1 MKVNFFEDICRED
14 TDAENFGI
22 CDPEGALP
30 AFITTD
36 SVQKWIAI
44 VVNPTKKNIQFYAID
59 HCLYVTENGQD
70 IKRCDAMLHYDENL
84 VFVELKEMKKSKV
97 SSAIEQ
103 IESTIK
109 VFSEN
114 HDLNSF
120 SKKRAFIANRRQPA
134 FKYSKREEMQNFY
147 NKHKVRLILHNEI
160 KI

>member
-1 MKVNFFEDICRED
+1 MKVNFFEDSCRED
-14 TDAENFGI
+14 TDAKRFGI
-22 CDPEGALP
+22 CDPQGTLP

-36 SVQKWIAI
+36 GVQKWIAI
-44 VVNPTKKNIQFYAID
+44 VMNPTKKNIRFYAID
-59 HCLYVTENGQD
+59 HCLVMKENGRE
-70 IKRCDAMLHYDENL
+70 IKRCDAMLRYDQNL
-84 VFVELKEMKKSKV
+84 VFVELKEMRKSRV

-134 FKYSKREEMQNFY
+134 FKYSQREEMQNFY
-147 NKHKVRLILHNEI
+147 NKHKVRLILHNTI
-160 KI
+160 QV

>member
-1 MKVNFFEDICRED
+1 MKLNFFENSCRKD
-14 TDAENFGI
+14 TDAKRFGI

-36 SVQKWIAI
+36 GAKKWIAI
-44 VVNPTKKNIQFYAID
+44 VMNPTKKNIQFYAID
-59 HCLYVTENGQD
+59 HCLVMTKSGRE
-70 IKRCDAMLHYDENL
+70 IKRCDAMLHYDQNL
-84 VFVELKEMKKSKV
+84 VFVELKEVIKSRV
-97 SSAIEQ
+97 SSAIKQ

-109 VFSEN
+109 VFSKN

-134 FKYSKREEMQNFY
+134 FKYSQREKMQNFY